1 MAEATRAS
9 GHELLLEVIPPRNTL
24 APGDTGEA
32 VVQAIRHF
40 YDLGLKPEWW
50 KVGALSAPQW
60 EALDALVRERDP
72 YCRGAVI
79 LGLSQPLDELV
90 AGFAQAR
97 VPLVKGFMV
106 GRSVWSEASQEWLRG
121 DIDDI
126 DFKARVKANF
136 LRLVDGWRAS
146 RVAASVTEEVMP

>member
-1 MAEATRAS
+1 M
-9 GHELLLEVIPPRNTL
+9 
-24 APGDTGEA
+24 
-32 VVQAIRHF
+32 
-40 YDLGLKPEWW
+40 
-50 KVGALSAPQW
+50 
-60 EALDALVRERDP
+60 
-72 YCRGAVI
+72 
-79 LGLSQPLDELV
+79 

-106 GRSVWSEASQEWLRG
+106 GRSVWSDASQEWLRG